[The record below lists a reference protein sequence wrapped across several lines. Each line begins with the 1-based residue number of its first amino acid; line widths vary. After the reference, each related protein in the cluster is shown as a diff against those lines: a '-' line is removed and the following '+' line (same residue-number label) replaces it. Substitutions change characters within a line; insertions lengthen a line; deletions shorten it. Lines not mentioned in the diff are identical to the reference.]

1 MIAADFNRAE
11 IIMKRFLA
19 MALVLGALAT
29 PAYAN
34 MKVGDTAPTF
44 TAQATVGGDQFTFSL
59 ADALK
64 KGPVVLYFFPKAFTK
79 GCTAEAHEF
88 AEAAAQF
95 KAAGATL
102 IGLSADDIGTLHKFS
117 TQECSSKFPVAADPD
132 LKVIKAFDSVMVST
146 SSKALNLADRVS
158 YVIAPDGKI
167 VYAFAD
173 RNPDKH
179 VENTLTAVKALT
191 KK

>member
-1 MIAADFNRAE
+1 
-11 IIMKRFLA
+11 LT
-19 MALVLGALAT
+19 ALLLGAIAT
-29 PAYAN
+29 PAFAAL
-34 MKVGDTAPTF
+34 KPGDKAPDF
-44 TAQATVGGDQFTFSL
+44 SAKATVGGDEFNFSL

-88 AEAAAQF
+88 AEAAATF
-95 KAAGATL
+95 KEAGATL
-102 IGLSADDIGTLHKFS
+102 IGMSADDIGTLHKFS

-132 LKVIKAFDSVMVST
+132 LKVIKSFDSVMEG
-146 SSKALNLADRVS
+146 KNIADRTS
-158 YVIAPDGKI
+158 FVIGQDGKVAF
-167 VYAFAD
+167 VYSD

>member
-1 MIAADFNRAE
+1 
-11 IIMKRFLA
+11 MKRLLST
-19 MALVLGALAT
+19 ALLFGAIAT
-29 PAYAN
+29 PAFGAL
-34 MKVGDTAPTF
+34 KPGDKAPDF
-44 TAQATVGGDQFTFSL
+44 TAQAALGGDDFTFSL

-102 IGLSADDIGTLHKFS
+102 IGMSADDIGTLHKFS

-146 SSKALNLADRVS
+146 SPKPLNLSDRIS
-158 YVIAPDGKI
+158 YVIGQDGKV
-167 VYAFAD
+167 VYAYAD

>member
-1 MIAADFNRAE
+1 
-11 IIMKRFLA
+11 MKRLLSA
-19 MALVLGALAT
+19 ALLLGALAT
-29 PAYAN
+29 PAFAAL
-34 MKVGDTAPTF
+34 KPGDKAPDF
-44 TAQATVGGDQFTFSL
+44 TTQATVGGNEFTFSL

-95 KAAGATL
+95 TAAGATL
-102 IGLSADDIGTLHKFS
+102 IGMSADDIGTLHKFS

-132 LKVIKAFDSVMVST
+132 LKVIKAYDS
-146 SSKALNLADRVS
+146 ALIRVGSLGIADRIS
-158 YVIAPDGKI
+158 YVIGADGKV
-167 VYAFAD
+167 VYAYSD

>member
-1 MIAADFNRAE
+1 VE
-11 IIMKRFLA
+11 VIMKRLLSTV
-19 MALVLGALAT
+19 LVLGAIAT
-29 PAYAN
+29 PAFAALN
-34 MKVGDTAPTF
+34 PGDKAPDF
-44 TAQATVGGDQFTFSL
+44 TAQATLGGNDFTFSL

-102 IGLSADDIGTLHKFS
+102 IGMSADDIGTLHKFS

-146 SSKALNLADRVS
+146 SPKPLNLSDRVS
-158 YVIAPDGKI
+158 YVIGQDGK
-167 VYAFAD
+167 VAYAYAD

>member
-1 MIAADFNRAE
+1 
-11 IIMKRFLA
+11 MKRFLA
-19 MALVLGALAT
+19 MALALGALAT

-34 MKVGDTAPTF
+34 MKVGDTAPSF
-44 TAQATVGGDQFTFSL
+44 TAEATVGGDQFTFSL

-64 KGPVVLYFFPKAFTK
+64 TGPVVLYFFPKAFTK

-88 AEAAAQF
+88 AEAAANF
-95 KAAGATL
+95 TAAGATL
-102 IGLSADDIGTLHKFS
+102 IGMSADDIGTLHKFS
-117 TQECSSKFPVAADPD
+117 TQECSSKFPVASDPD
-132 LKVIKAFDSVMVST
+132 LKVVRAYDS
-146 SSKALNLADRVS
+146 ALVRVGSFGVADRIS

-167 VYAFAD
+167 AYTYAD

-179 VENTLTAVKALT
+179 VENTLAAVKALP

>member
-1 MIAADFNRAE
+1 VE
-11 IIMKRFLA
+11 KIMKRIVPA
-19 MALVLGALAT
+19 ALVVAGLIAT
-29 PAYAN
+29 PSFAA
-34 MKVGDTAPTF
+34 MKPGDVAPTF
-44 TAQATVGGDQFTFSL
+44 TAQAAVGGEEFTFSL

-88 AEAAAQF
+88 AEAAERY

-102 IGLSADDIGTLHKFS
+102 IGMSADDIDTLHKFS
-117 TQECSSKFPVAADPD
+117 TQECSAKFPVAADPD
-132 LKVIKAFDSVMVST
+132 LKVIKSYDTVLTMKSGATV
-146 SSKALNLADRVS
+146 ADRVS

-167 VYAFAD
+167 AYTYASRD
-173 RNPDKH
+173 PDKH
-179 VENTLTAVKALT
+179 VANTLDEVMRLT

>member
-1 MIAADFNRAE
+1 
-11 IIMKRFLA
+11 MKRILST
-19 MALVLGALAT
+19 ALLLGAIA
-29 PAYAN
+29 
-34 MKVGDTAPTF
+34 TAPAFAALKPGDKAPEF
-44 TAQATVGGDQFTFSL
+44 TTQATLGGTEFTFSL

-88 AEAAAQF
+88 AEATAQF
-95 KAAGATL
+95 HAAGATL
-102 IGLSADDIGTLHKFS
+102 IGMSADDIGTLHKFS
-117 TQECSSKFPVAADPD
+117 TQECSSKFPVAADPE
-132 LKVIKAFDSVMVST
+132 LKVIKAFDSVMEGR
-146 SSKALNLADRVS
+146 NLSDRIS
-158 YVIAPDGKI
+158 YVIGQDGK
-167 VYAFAD
+167 VAYSYSD

>member
-1 MIAADFNRAE
+1 
-11 IIMKRFLA
+11 MKRIA
-19 MALVLGALAT
+19 TAALVVAGVLAT
-29 PAYAN
+29 PSFAA
-34 MKVGDTAPTF
+34 MKPGDKAPDF
-44 TAQATVGGDQFTFSL
+44 TAQAAVGGEEFTFSL
-59 ADALK
+59 AGALK

-102 IGLSADDIGTLHKFS
+102 IGMSADDIGTLHKFS
-117 TQECSSKFPVAADPD
+117 TQECSSKFPVASDPN
-132 LKVIKAFDSVMVST
+132 LTVIKAFDSVMVST

-167 VYAFAD
+167 AYAFAD

-179 VENTLTAVKALT
+179 VKNTLTAVKALT

>member
-1 MIAADFNRAE
+1 
-11 IIMKRFLA
+11 MKRFLA
-19 MALVLGALAT
+19 AVLVLGAFVT

-44 TAQATVGGDQFTFSL
+44 TAQATVGGDQYTFSL

-88 AEAAAQF
+88 AQAAAQF
-95 KAAGATL
+95 KAVGATL
-102 IGLSADDIGTLHKFS
+102 IGMSADDIGTLHKFS

-132 LKVIKAFDSVMVST
+132 MKVIKAFDSVMEGKNISERT
-146 SSKALNLADRVS
+146 SF
-158 YVIAPDGKI
+158 VIAQDGKVAY
-167 VYAFAD
+167 VYSD

-179 VENTLTAVKALT
+179 VENTLTAVKAL